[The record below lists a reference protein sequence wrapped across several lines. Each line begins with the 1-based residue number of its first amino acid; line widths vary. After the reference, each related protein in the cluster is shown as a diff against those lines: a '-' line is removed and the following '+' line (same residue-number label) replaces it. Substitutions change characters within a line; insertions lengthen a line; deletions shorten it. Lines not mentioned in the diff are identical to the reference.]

1 MIEGIHNYCNRWC
14 ERCPFTTRCAIG
26 RSDPHEAPAEE
37 DTAGLTT
44 FEPRGSSPPSI
55 PYHEALEEP
64 LAMWSR
70 FYFFQA
76 RRWVDTQAAHAQ
88 SHSCPALVK
97 NAIAVVEW
105 NSLVG
110 WTKLAR
116 AILAEEWNDPNDAA
130 GSAKVARIAYTDIQS
145 ALADALPHTRDPTA
159 HQLFEGVAHAAAE
172 IDARFPRSRRFRR
185 PGFDD
190 V

>member
-1 MIEGIHNYCNRWC
+1 MIEGIHDYCNRWC
-14 ERCPFTTRCAIG
+14 ERCTFATRCAIG
-26 RSDPHEAPAEE
+26 RTDPHEAPAEE
-37 DTAGLTT
+37 DTDGLTALQ
-44 FEPRGSSPPSI
+44 PRGGSGSSL

-64 LAMWSR
+64 LAMWAR

-76 RRWVDTQAAHAQ
+76 RRWVGTHAAHAE
-88 SHSCPALVK
+88 STHWPEVVK
-97 NAIAVVEW
+97 NAVAVVEW

-130 GSAKVARIAYTDIQS
+130 GSAKVARIAYTDIRS
-145 ALADALPHTRDPTA
+145 ALADALPHMEDPIA
-159 HQLFEGVAHAAAE
+159 QQLFEGVAHAAAE